1 MASDSSKKS
10 SKAGT
15 GPRGAKSHGGKR
27 PGAGRPRGSG
37 HFGEPTRPIRVPESL
52 VVPIRELLDKRME
65 QARAQAESADP
76 DAPRGDNIFV
86 FDPESVLKLDL
97 PLFSHRVAAGFPSPA
112 DDHLDNRLDL
122 NEHLVKHPAATFF
135 VRVEGLSMIGAGI
148 HPDDILVVDRSESA
162 DDGKIVVAAV
172 DGELTVKRL
181 RKQRARVYLEP
192 ENSDFE
198 PIEITR
204 EMNFVIWGV
213 VTNVIHKV

>member
-1 MASDSSKKS
+1 MAKRYKSNDSNN
-10 SKAGT
+10 
-15 GPRGAKSHGGKR
+15 RQHGGSR
-27 PGAGRPRGSG
+27 PGAGRPLGSG
-37 HFGEPTRPIRVPESL
+37 PYGEPTRPVRIPESMI
-52 VVPIRELLDKRME
+52 VPIRELLDRHLE
-65 QARAQAESADP
+65 AARAESTP
-76 DAPRGDNIFV
+76 QGDNVFV
-86 FDPESVLKLDL
+86 FDPESSTSQPL
-97 PLFSHRVAAGFPSPA
+97 PFFSHRVAAGFPSPA

-148 HPDDILVVDRSESA
+148 HPDDILVVDRSEDA
-162 DDGKIVVAAV
+162 GDGRIVVAAV

-192 ENSDFE
+192 ENPDFQ
-198 PIEITR
+198 PLEITR

>member
-1 MASDSSKKS
+1 MAKRSKTTASDDKS
-10 SKAGT
+10 QKVQKA
-15 GPRGAKSHGGKR
+15 HGGPR

-37 HFGEPTRPIRVPESL
+37 HYGEPTRPVRIPESM
-52 VVPIRELLDKRME
+52 VVPIRDLLDRHLE
-65 QARAQAESADP
+65 AARAET
-76 DAPRGDNIFV
+76 APRADNVFV
-86 FDPESVLKLDL
+86 FDPESSISLSL
-97 PLFSHRVAAGFPSPA
+97 PFFTHRVAAGFPSPA
-112 DDHLDNRLDL
+112 DDHMDNHLDL

-148 HPDDILVVDRSESA
+148 HPDDILVVDRSEDA
-162 DDGKIVVAAV
+162 GDGRIVVAAV

-192 ENSDFE
+192 ENPDFQ
-198 PIEITR
+198 PLEITR